1 MRHGIIFSVL
11 LITFLAALSF
21 SPNAAAAE
29 VVMWEEDVELPTY
42 LVGAPEDEPIF
53 YAGRVYQGA
62 QGRVYPYPLIADIAH
77 ENEPRVH
84 RIVYLENEYVKVGLM
99 PGAGGGGRIFSA
111 VDKTTGY
118 DFFYR
123 QNVIKPGLISVL
135 GAWISGGVEWNV
147 PHHHRTS
154 TFLPVDYKLEE
165 NPDGSK
171 TVWMGEIE
179 WRHRMK
185 WMVGVTLKPGRSQVE
200 VTGRLYNRTPMV
212 HSFLFFANVAVLADS
227 SYQIIFPPQQQW
239 GTGHGKHEF
248 TRWPITPGSKVLQRD
263 GYSPG
268 DNLSW
273 WKNHPSPISIFAHNS
288 KEEFLAGYSHTQSA
302 GVVHVANPHLV
313 PGKKL
318 WQWGPGDAGRM
329 WDNVLTDK
337 DGPYIELMIGAYSD
351 NQPDYSWIQPFE
363 TKKFTM
369 TWWPLAGIGGVK
381 NSTLDAAVN
390 LEPSGSGKLRVAF
403 NTSAAYPAARVS
415 VRAGERVLLDENADI
430 SPDSPYSREIK
441 LPKGVT
447 VKDVETSL
455 HSQDGKLLVSY
466 KEQIQG
472 EQPEPEKVTP
482 PQAPEDIKTIE
493 QLFLAGQRL
502 EQFHN
507 AAVAPEPYYEEA
519 LRRDRDDYRC
529 NTSLGILAIRHLM
542 FEKAEEHL
550 ERAVARITA
559 QHTRARDGE
568 AQYYLGMVRRA
579 LGNLDGAADVLFDA
593 SWSAAYYA
601 PAFYEIARIDTW
613 KGNYDAAL
621 EHLERSLSANLLNNR
636 ALCLKAAV
644 LRRSG
649 RADAAAEVA
658 GLLLDND
665 PLEHWAANELAL
677 AYRQMGRV
685 EQAAAV
691 LDSLS
696 YRMRDSFQSYLELA
710 ADYGGCGLWD
720 EAVAVLERSLAMY
733 GTFAGYNALGV
744 SNALSLTDGSKAM
757 AYYYLGYCHKML
769 GNESQAAEYYQQAS
783 SQPTTLV
790 FPFRLESIM
799 VLGQALAARPDDP
812 MPCYYLGN
820 LLFDHQPQRA
830 LALWEQAAE
839 RGGDFS
845 TLHRNIALGY
855 SRIQNDLQLAATS
868 LERAHALEPDD
879 AQILL
884 ELDQLYEADGR
895 QPASRLALLEKCQP
909 VVDEHDGILARQ
921 IVLYVRQGQ
930 FDRAI
935 ELLTGHT
942 FTVWEGSGNIHD
954 VWMDALIARG
964 HARLETGEHK
974 LAIED
979 FRLALSWP
987 VNLAVGRPRDGG
999 REPEVHY
1006 HIGRA
1011 YAAMGQNAEA
1021 KKKYK
1026 LAVQHISRPTSQLAY
1041 TQALA
1046 QRELGQRDKADG
1058 IFKALESNGR
1068 KMIDGDS
1075 VDYFA
1080 KFGEKRSENLRMADA
1095 HYLLGLGL
1103 LGQGEKGAAKDA
1115 FGKALELNINHLG
1128 AADKLGR

>member
-1 MRHGIIFSVL
+1 MRHGLLTTVL
-11 LITFLAALSF
+11 LMILLSF
-21 SPNAAAAE
+21 SPTVAE
-29 VVMWEEDVELPTY
+29 VMMWEEDVELPTY
-42 LVGAPEDEPIF
+42 LVGAPEDEPMF

-77 ENEPRVH
+77 EKEPRAH
-84 RIVYLENEYVKVGLM
+84 RMVYLENEYVKVALM

-135 GAWISGGVEWNV
+135 GAWLSGGVEWNV
-147 PHHHRTS
+147 PHHHRQS

-200 VTGRLYNRTPMV
+200 VSGRLYNRTPMV
-212 HSFLFFANVAVLADS
+212 QSFLFFANVAVHADS
-227 SYQIIFPPQQQW
+227 SYQTIFPPQQQW

-248 TRWPITPGSKVLQRD
+248 TRWPVTPDGKMLRG

-288 KEEFLAGYSHTQSA
+288 KQDFLAGYNHAKRA
-302 GVVHVANPHLV
+302 GVVHVADPHLV

-329 WDNVLTDK
+329 WDNVLTDE

-363 TKKFTM
+363 TKHFTM
-369 TWWPLAGIGGVK
+369 TWWPLAGIDGVK

-390 LEPSGSGKLRVAF
+390 LEPSGSNKLRVAF
-403 NTSAAYPAARVS
+403 NTSSACPEARVS
-415 VRAGERVLLDENADI
+415 IRAGELLLLEQSADI
-430 SPDSPYSREIK
+430 SPDAPYSKEIS
-441 LPKGVT
+441 LPKGVKLDD
-447 VKDVETSL
+447 VKASL
-455 HSQDGKLLVSY
+455 YNRDGNLLVSY
-466 KEQIQG
+466 QEQQP
-472 EQPEPEKVTP
+472 EELPEPEKVTP
-482 PQAPEDIKTIE
+482 PKAPEEIKTIE
-493 QLFLAGQRL
+493 QLYLAGQRL

-519 LRRDRDDYRC
+519 LRRDPDDYRS
-529 NTSLGILAIRHLM
+529 NTALGVLAIRHRM
-542 FEKAEEHL
+542 FDKAENHL
-550 ERAVARITA
+550 ERAVARVTS
-559 QHTRARDGE
+559 QHTRSRDGE

-579 LGNLDGAADVLFDA
+579 RGDLDGAADVLFDA

-601 PAFYEIARIDTW
+601 PAFYEIARIDSW
-613 KGNYDAAL
+613 KGDFAAAL

-636 ALCLKAAV
+636 ALCLKAAI
-644 LRRSG
+644 LRKTG

-658 GLLLDND
+658 RLLLEND

-677 AYRQMGRV
+677 AYRQMGRSG
-685 EQAAAV
+685 EASAA

-696 YRMRDSFQSYLELA
+696 YRLRDSFQSYLELA

-757 AYYYLGYCHKML
+757 AYYYLGYCHNML
-769 GNESQAAEYYQQAS
+769 GNKTQATDFYQQAS

-799 VLGQALAARPDDP
+799 VLGQAIAARPNDP
-812 MPCYYLGN
+812 LPSYYLGN
-820 LLFDHQPQRA
+820 LLYDHQPQRA

-839 RGGDFS
+839 LGGDFS

-855 SRIQNDLQLAATS
+855 SRVKKDQKQAIAS
-868 LERAHALEPDD
+868 LERAHELEPGD

-884 ELDQLYEADGR
+884 ELDQLYEAEGR
-895 QPASRLALLEKCQP
+895 QPASRLAMLERCQP
-909 VVDEHDGILARQ
+909 VVDEHDGILARE
-921 IVLYVRQGQ
+921 IVLFVRLGQ

-935 ELLTGHT
+935 ELLTDHT
-942 FTVWEGSGNIHD
+942 FTVWEGSGDIHD
-954 VWMDALIARG
+954 VWVNALLARG
-964 HARLETGEHK
+964 RLRLEKGDHNGA
-974 LAIED
+974 LQD
-979 FRLALSWP
+979 FRLALNWP
-987 VNLAVGRPRDGG
+987 ANLAVGRPINGG
-999 REPEVHY
+999 REPEATY
-1006 HIGRA
+1006 YIGKT

-1021 KKKYK
+1021 IKQYK
-1026 LAVQHISRPTSQLAY
+1026 LAVKHISRPTSELAY

-1046 QRELGQRDKADG
+1046 QLELGQREGAEKT
-1058 IFKALESNGR
+1058 FKALESNGR

-1103 LGQGEKGAAKDA
+1103 LGQGNMDEANAE
-1115 FGKALELNINHLG
+1115 FTKALELNINQLG
-1128 AADKLGR
+1128 AASILGR